1 MDSETSIRIEECIA
15 GMDDSKRELTRPIL
29 THYAWIVEQIG
40 KLQRR
45 IDEEG
50 ILIEIEKGGK
60 GNRHT
65 VIEENPAV
73 KTLHRLTSDAGN
85 HYAKL
90 MRFLSKAEAEQV
102 DALQEFLITR

>member
-1 MDSETSIRIEECIA
+1 MSTDIKIKVEELLA

-29 THYAWIVEQIG
+29 MHYAWIVSQIG

-60 GNRHT
+60 GNRY
-65 VIEENPAV
+65 VVVAENPAV
-73 KTLHRLTSDAGN
+73 GTLHKLTSEEGN

-90 MRFLSKAEAEQV
+90 MRFLTKAEAEQV

>member
-1 MDSETSIRIEECIA
+1 MDNEISIRIEECLA

-29 THYAWIVEQIG
+29 THYAWIVCQIS

-50 ILIEIEKGGK
+50 ILVEVEKGGK
-60 GNRHT
+60 GNRYT
-65 VIEENPAV
+65 VIAENPAV
-73 KTLHRLTSDAGN
+73 GTLHKLTSEEGN